1 MDKGAGFATRSPQAR
16 RPNKGLGIITSPNLQ
31 GSAGSPCV
39 RSERGGYHCPA
50 RQNRHISPGRT
61 AGTCPIS
68 RAGRDLENERRN
80 RKNARAWPRDIGI
93 AGRDVKV
100 DGPRR
105 VVARPQSAG
114 QCVSG
119 TRKTDLHVA
128 ACQRHDRLPPKAA
141 GPPPHGPMLPQPSLR
156 LADSGC
162 VSVVDCNQV
171 VRESLRQVNKNVF
184 TLVGISP
191 LCVVTGFGLGVT

>member
-1 MDKGAGFATRSPQAR
+1 MDKGAGFATRSPQTR

-68 RAGRDLENERRN
+68 RAGRDFENERRN
-80 RKNARAWPRDIGI
+80 RKNARARPRDIGI

-100 DGPRR
+100 DSPRR

-128 ACQRHDRLPPKAA
+128 ACQRHDRLPPKGCGPAPPRADRPAA
-141 GPPPHGPMLPQPSLR
+141 KLH

-162 VSVVDCNQV
+162 SAVVDCKQV

-191 LCVVTGFGLGVT
+191 LCVVTGIALGVS